1 MPGQKSR
8 ELTTPPESPNTHT
21 HTHTHIHQHTHT
33 PIHTHTHTHQYTHT
47 HCLPTGPFHGISDKL
62 RATEAEKRETLAWCT
77 MHNIHRQMH
86 HIDTV
91 LVNRAPSLLRTKPT
105 ALVLPYKHCV
115 SHIYCVINITIIK
128 PMRLY

>member
-62 RATEAEKRETLAWCT
+62 SATEAEKE
-77 MHNIHRQMH
+77 
-86 HIDTV
+86 
-91 LVNRAPSLLRTKPT
+91 
-105 ALVLPYKHCV
+105 KH
-115 SHIYCVINITIIK
+115 
-128 PMRLY
+128 